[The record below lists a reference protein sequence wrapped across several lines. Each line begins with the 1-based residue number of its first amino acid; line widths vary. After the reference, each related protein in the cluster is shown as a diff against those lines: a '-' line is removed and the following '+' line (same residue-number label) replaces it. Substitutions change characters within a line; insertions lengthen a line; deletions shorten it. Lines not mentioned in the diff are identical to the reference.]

1 MVKILNTP
9 IQLALNIGLGG
20 DVSFANFYHGNNS
33 NIVHILSSWDSRTTS
48 QLIYLWGIS
57 GIGRSHL
64 AKATCKHLNGL
75 NLPSLYVSLKEHQSF
90 TPAILENLEKMFLVC
105 LDDLDAVLGKHE
117 WEEAIMYLFNRIA
130 DAKCNLLIIAN
141 AAPSALNCFL
151 SDLKSRLT
159 SCLILQLQ
167 ELNDE
172 QKLAAL
178 EMRAKERALNMPFEV
193 TKFLLHHYERN
204 MKQLFSML
212 DRLEVAT
219 LRTKR
224 PLTIPFVKGVLEGKF
239 S

>member
-1 MVKILNTP
+1 MVRALNTP
-9 IQLALNIGLGG
+9 IQLALNIGLGD
-20 DVSFANFYHGNNS
+20 DVSFANFYLGDNA
-33 NIVHILSSWDSRTTS
+33 NIVHALSSLDSNASS
-48 QLIYLWGIS
+48 QLIYLWGNF

-105 LDDLDAVLGKHE
+105 LDDLDVVLGKRE

-130 DAKCNLLIIAN
+130 DAKRNLLITAN
-141 AAPSALNCFL
+141 VAPVALNCFL
-151 SDLKSRLT
+151 SDLKSRLA

-167 ELNDE
+167 GLSDE
-172 QKLAAL
+172 QKFSAL
-178 EMRAKERALNMPFEV
+178 ELRSKERGLIMPSEV
-193 TKFLLHHYERN
+193 ARFLLRHYERN
-204 MKQLFSML
+204 MDQLFAIL
-212 DRLEVAT
+212 DRLELAT

-224 PLTIPFVKGVLEGKF
+224 PLTIPFVKSVLEGEF